1 MTFLEHMKFEEEFL
15 EDLKELLKKKTI
27 KSNSDDNAPFGHD
40 IVDGLNCALE
50 ISRKYGFNTVN
61 LDNYIGFAE
70 YGEGEDYVSVLGHID
85 VVPEGSNWTE
95 DPFNPIIKDGKIYAR
110 GSLDDK
116 GPILCALYAL
126 KLIKESNIKLSKKVR
141 IIFGTN
147 EESGTEDI
155 EYYLK
160 NEKPPKLCFTPDA
173 YFPIVTSEK
182 GILTFE
188 IVKKFEKELSRYTIQ
203 YIKGG
208 KKSNIVPDYCEA
220 KLVYDSNEK
229 LYKEFTDDILKER
242 YKIATHI
249 VKNAIVIKSYGTSSH
264 GSTPELGNNAIS
276 NMLIY
281 LKEVLSLEDEFI
293 DFLKAFSNIIGFD
306 YTGEKLGINFYD
318 EESGKL
324 TLNLGIIN
332 GDNNEIRMRCNIRYP
347 VMKDHKEIL
356 SNIKVKLKENNLI
369 FQMGNHNPPLH
380 FSKDHELVIAL
391 KKAYEEST
399 GEVAKLLATGGGTYA
414 KLMPNTVAFG
424 PIFDEKYNLAHQA
437 DEFIEV
443 SLLKKCIEIYARA
456 IYELAK

>member
-1 MTFLEHMKFEEEFL
+1 MTFLKYMKFEEEFL

-27 KSNSDDNAPFGHD
+27 KAKSDDNAPFGHN
-40 IVDGLNCALE
+40 IVDGLNCVLE
-50 ISRKYGFNTVN
+50 ISKKYGFNTVN
-61 LDNYIGFAE
+61 LDNYIGYAE
-70 YGEGEDYVSVLGHID
+70 YGEGKDYVGALGHID
-85 VVPEGSNWTE
+85 VVPEGSNWSQ
-95 DPFNPIIKDGKIYAR
+95 DPFNPVIKDGKIYAR

-126 KLIKESNIKLSKKVR
+126 KLIKDSNIKLSKKVR

-155 EYYLK
+155 EHYLK
-160 NEKPPKLCFTPDA
+160 NEKPPMLCFTPDA

-188 IVKKFEKELSRYTIQ
+188 IVKKFKRKLSGHTIE

-208 KKSNIVPDYCEA
+208 KKSNIVPDYCEI
-220 KLVYDSNEK
+220 KLVYDSNKILAE
-229 LYKEFTDDILKER
+229 EFRDDKLKEK
-242 YKIATHI
+242 YKIVTDI
-249 VKNAIVIKSYGTSSH
+249 KKNTIVIKSYGKSSH

-276 NMLIY
+276 NMLVY
-281 LKEVLSLEDEFI
+281 LNEVLSLKNEFTG
-293 DFLKAFSNIIGFD
+293 FLKAFSNIIGFD
-306 YTGEKLGINFYD
+306 CRGEKLGINFSD

-332 GDNNEIRMRCNIRYP
+332 GDNDEIRMRCNIRYP
-347 VMKDHKEIL
+347 VMSNHQSIIDEI
-356 SNIKVKLKENNLI
+356 KKKAKENNLI
-369 FQMGNHNPPLH
+369 FEMGNHNPPLH
-380 FSKDHELVIAL
+380 FSKDHKLVMML

-437 DEFIEV
+437 DEFIEL